1 MFVEEREDP
10 SSVAM
15 STLCNFTHIHV
26 QTIASTVPLHTRY
39 YTYSSI
45 SKLPVEDRH
54 SIALRVVTTPTSSAQ
69 RFVQPLVQKWGIL
82 IPWPNMGT

>member
-26 QTIASTVPLHTRY
+26 QTIASTIPLHTILHSIY
-39 YTYSSI
+39 SI

-54 SIALRVVTTPTSSAQ
+54 SIALRVVTTPTPSAQ
-69 RFVQPLVQKWGIL
+69 RFVQTLVQKWGIL